1 MISDGARVVVSRTR
15 ARSLSRYTRSGKPK
29 GKAAKRRW
37 RPDATSSEEPRTTSS
52 FHPCGSRGREGER
65 GAARRKRRSGR
76 IWTSTSSDTSESAL
90 PVTGS
95 TRFSKRVRVQGNRP
109 SSTHDNPSRRT
120 SSLSTGS
127 RHRRA
132 FLFTDPVRH
141 GNSLFIRS
149 SPQPRFALI
158 H

>member
-1 MISDGARVVVSRTR
+1 LKGRMQ

-76 IWTSTSSDTSESAL
+76 IWTSTSSDTSKSAL

-95 TRFSKRVRVQGNRP
+95 TRFSKRVRVQSNRP
-109 SSTHDNPSRRT
+109 SSTHDNSSRQTPSSSMKSRR
-120 SSLSTGS
+120 
-127 RHRRA
+127 RRV
-132 FLFTDPVRH
+132 FLFADPIATGLHFPSV
-141 GNSLFIRS
+141 LFHNQGLPRPTES
-149 SPQPRFALI
+149 S
-158 H
+158 